1 MAILIVAVV
10 LKILFPVSAYTLDF
24 SSHQKEQ
31 RLSERNVSEHFRAFL
46 GLIRVRKTNLK
57 SGNRT
62 VLLFLGEY
70 SDHFWLGGGFNV
82 KLILTCK
89 RGAHMHRT

>member
-1 MAILIVAVV
+1 MTFLV
-10 LKILFPVSAYTLDF
+10 
-24 SSHQKEQ
+24 
-31 RLSERNVSEHFRAFL
+31 FL
-46 GLIRVRKTNLK
+46 GLIRVCKTNLR

-82 KLILTCK
+82 KLIFMCK
-89 RGAHMHRT
+89 RGAHMHCT